1 MSHLRQLRRQTTT
14 LLDGLGSSPDEVATS
29 LQAAGVQGV
38 PKNNR
43 SCAVALY
50 LNVLMGP
57 DTRIR
62 SVTVGHCSLLINLVK
77 PTDLRPAGRLLV
89 QLPKPVRQFIAAFDA
104 QLYPAVTRE
113 PSTSSNRPVPA

>member
-14 LLDGLGSSPDEVATS
+14 LLDGLGTSPDAVATS

-50 LNVLMGP
+50 LNVVMGP

-104 QLYPAVTRE
+104 QRYPAVTRE
-113 PSTSSNRPVPA
+113 PSTSSSRPVPA